1 MGLSL
6 TQRWTDVC
14 LISPISCGGD
24 ILTPAQLWAQIVNRF
39 SMAKHYHVFS
49 AAEACKLA
57 GGWDWHFFW
66 LRLEF
71 FWLRTI
77 LVVRRQVFESAWDG
91 WGTRG
96 RATVDVIISAF
107 STTADI
113 CLAPLLPQPPPPPH
127 PPSSASIIPLLS
139 FPRLLLCNEL
149 SLFTS

>member
-1 MGLSL
+1 M
-6 TQRWTDVC
+6 
-14 LISPISCGGD
+14 
-24 ILTPAQLWAQIVNRF
+24 TPAQLWAQIVNRF

-113 CLAPLLPQPPPPPH
+113 CLAPLLPQPPPH
-127 PPSSASIIPLLS
+127 PSSSASIIPLLS